1 MYELSMPLAELHM
14 QHFILGWGQ
23 SKSAFAAFAPKEGR
37 AQGCGAM
44 SDY

>member
-14 QHFILGWGQ
+14 QRFVLGWGSQ
-23 SKSAFAAFAPKEGR
+23 NLPLLQYPKEGR